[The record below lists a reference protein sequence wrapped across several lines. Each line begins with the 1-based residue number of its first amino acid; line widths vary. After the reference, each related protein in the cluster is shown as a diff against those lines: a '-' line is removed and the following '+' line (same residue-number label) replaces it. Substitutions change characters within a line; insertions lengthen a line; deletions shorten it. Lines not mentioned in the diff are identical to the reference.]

1 MGAEE
6 IKNENC
12 EEKFEVDETVY
23 TGRPSDTTGRKDTE
37 IRAYDLLDE
46 LNISYERVD
55 HSPAYTIAACEAID
69 KLFNTHMCKNLFLC
83 NSQKTAFYLLMMP
96 GDKKFKTKDLS
107 KQINTARLS
116 FANEDFMKELL
127 GLTPGAVTVLGLM
140 NDKENR
146 VRLIIDKDL
155 LEDEYIG
162 CHPCVNTSSLKIKT
176 SDITEKFL
184 KAVGHD
190 YTVVDLPRE

>member
-1 MGAEE
+1 MSTEENKNTEEE
-6 IKNENC
+6 I
-12 EEKFEVDETVY
+12 FEVDPTVY
-23 TGRPSDTTGRKDTE
+23 EGRPEDTE
-37 IRAYDLLDE
+37 GRSDVEIKTYDLLDE
-46 LNISYERVD
+46 LGIKYERVD

-69 KLFNTHMCKNLFLC
+69 KLFKTSMCKNLFLC
-83 NSQKTAFYLLMMP
+83 NSQKTSFYLLMMP

-116 FANEDFMKELL
+116 FANEDFMKEFL
-127 GLTPGAVTVLGLM
+127 GLTPGAVTVLGLR
-140 NDKENR
+140 NEREKR

-155 LEDEYIG
+155 LEDEFIG

-176 SDITEKFL
+176 RDITDKFL

-190 YTVVDLPRE
+190 YTVVDLPRD